1 MTDNEV
7 LLRILEKMESVEK
20 NIGTLSLDVS
30 GLKEDTASL
39 KADVSGLKEDTASL
53 KADVSEMKEDMSIV
67 KEDSN
72 ITRTAVNKL
81 LDWAD
86 DASIQIVSPD
96 GGCFFW
102 QF

>member
-53 KADVSEMKEDMSIV
+53 KADVSGLKEDMSIV

-86 DASIQIVSPD
+86 DASIQIVPL
-96 GGCFFW
+96 FKKAK
-102 QF
+102 

>member
-81 LDWAD
+81 LEWAD
-86 DASIQIVSPD
+86 DASIQIVPL
-96 GGCFFW
+96 FKKAK
-102 QF
+102 

>member
-39 KADVSGLKEDTASL
+39 KADVSGLKED
-53 KADVSEMKEDMSIV
+53 MSIV

-86 DASIQIVSPD
+86 DASIQIVPL
-96 GGCFFW
+96 FKKAK
-102 QF
+102 

>member
-30 GLKEDTASL
+30 GLKEDTASF
-39 KADVSGLKEDTASL
+39 KAEVSGLKEETASL

-86 DASIQIVSPD
+86 DASIQIVPL
-96 GGCFFW
+96 FKKAK
-102 QF
+102 

>member
-86 DASIQIVSPD
+86 DASIQIVPL
-96 GGCFFW
+96 FKKAK
-102 QF
+102 

>member
-67 KEDSN
+67 NEDSN

-86 DASIQIVSPD
+86 DASIQIVPL
-96 GGCFFW
+96 FKKAK
-102 QF
+102 